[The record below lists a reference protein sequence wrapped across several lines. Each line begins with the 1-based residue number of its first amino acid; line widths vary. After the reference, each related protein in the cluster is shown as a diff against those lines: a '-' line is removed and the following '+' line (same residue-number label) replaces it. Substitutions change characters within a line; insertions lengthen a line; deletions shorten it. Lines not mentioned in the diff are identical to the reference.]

1 MDSLISQRDREWFG
15 RGIVGMAMTLVPG
28 SLQNAAGVT
37 EWAIKISAV
46 WTTGTKKV
54 SSDRFKP

>member
-1 MDSLISQRDREWFG
+1 
-15 RGIVGMAMTLVPG
+15 MAMTLVPG